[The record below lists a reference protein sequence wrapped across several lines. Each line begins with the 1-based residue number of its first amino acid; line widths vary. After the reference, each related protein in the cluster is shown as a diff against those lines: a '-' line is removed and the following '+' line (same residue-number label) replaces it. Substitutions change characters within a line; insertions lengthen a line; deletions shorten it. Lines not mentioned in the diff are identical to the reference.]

1 MRRTA
6 RFPGVRT
13 SVSAARRL
21 VATTL
26 TGLPDEVCE
35 AAALVASELA
45 SNSVRH
51 AASAFELRIEKTPE
65 QIRIE
70 VEDEG
75 SGKPALQS
83 PGPTDT
89 SGRGLRIVEAFAD
102 EWGVIPR
109 DQASGKTVWVTI
121 AVPPSGRVL
130 GHATH
135 HATDGRG
142 PRRRPEGGPRGG
154 GPGSQSSRL
163 SWGQGEER
171 PRYSPSLSARQRDR
185 RRRHDPLRPR

>member
-6 RFPGVRT
+6 RFPAVRT

-26 TGLPDEVCE
+26 TGLPDEICD

-51 AASAFELRIEKTPE
+51 AASAFELRIEKSPNRV
-65 QIRIE
+65 RIE
-70 VEDEG
+70 VEDDG
-75 SGKPALQS
+75 SGEPALKS
-83 PGPTDT
+83 PAPTDT

-109 DQASGKTVWVTI
+109 DPAPGKTVWVTI
-121 AVPPSGRVL
+121 ALPPS
-130 GHATH
+130 HHPPDATRH
-135 HATDGRG
+135 TDAGQGARRGTDGA
-142 PRRRPEGGPRGG
+142 
-154 GPGSQSSRL
+154 PGSGAGGSRGL
-163 SWGQGEER
+163 PAHG
-171 PRYSPSLSARQRDR
+171 ARWWARSG
-185 RRRHDPLRPR
+185 HDDDAP

>member
-1 MRRTA
+1 MKRTA

-51 AASAFELRIEKTPE
+51 AASAFELRIEKTSD

-70 VEDEG
+70 VEDDG
-75 SGKPALQS
+75 SGEPALQS

-109 DQASGKTVWVTI
+109 DQTSGKTVWVTI
-121 AVPPSGRVL
+121 VLPPRRHASD
-130 GHATH
+130 HATC
-135 HATDGRG
+135 A
-142 PRRRPEGGPRGG
+142 
-154 GPGSQSSRL
+154 
-163 SWGQGEER
+163 
-171 PRYSPSLSARQRDR
+171 R
-185 RRRHDPLRPR
+185 RRRSGTPSTHRRRLSLRWTRITIEPFPLGT